1 MVQYL
6 GSGCP
11 ILCVGLSQSTK
22 VVASFMRRVIFYLL
36 YDPRG
41 QVDDYVIHKLE
52 ALRPHAEHIFVVSN
66 SPLQPASAARLAPV
80 VDTIWEREN
89 YGFDVWAYKEALQ
102 EFGADRLRE
111 FDELILMNYTFFGP
125 VGSFDPV
132 FATMD
137 ADTSIDFWGLTEHA
151 EVVPN
156 QKSRGV
162 HLEAHIQSHWI
173 SVRSSMF
180 NSPEFAAYWDE
191 MPMITS
197 YDDSIQRHEARFTE
211 HFERAGFTRR
221 VAFPES
227 DYPSQHPIMD
237 NPTMMVRDGCP
248 IVKRRTFFH
257 DPLYLER
264 RGILARDL
272 LALVEERGYPVDM
285 LLSNLARTS
294 TPRDLVTNLGLLE
307 VLPDHDL
314 GYDATRPLKIAA
326 VAHIYYVDMTEELLD
341 RFQLLPGEFDL
352 IVTTT
357 DRARRDEIE
366 AILLQRGVKAD
377 LRIVESN
384 RGRDISA
391 FFIGCRDIIESDEYD
406 LIVKLHSKRS
416 PQDDH
421 NLGELFK
428 RHLFENLL
436 ASPGYSANVV
446 RLFQRYPSLGIV
458 IPPVIHLGYPTL
470 GHGWFANKKL
480 AKEQAKRTGID
491 IPFDASTPLAAYG
504 SMFIARPAALRR
516 LASGGYEYDEFPGDG
531 DYKDGT
537 LSHALERLVVYGA
550 LSDGFHAREV
560 LNANFA
566 AIYYSYLEFKLQ
578 TISRF
583 LPAHTRQQVSY
594 IKTVRSQAK
603 AAREAK
609 QRPMRPD
616 AALAVVETLPPLMVI
631 KTTLNRGYPR
641 LTAATRLPYRGAR
654 AVVRTLRRS
663 RRAG

>member
-1 MVQYL
+1 
-6 GSGCP
+6 
-11 ILCVGLSQSTK
+11 
-22 VVASFMRRVIFYLL
+22 MRRVIFYLL

-66 SPLQPASAARLAPV
+66 SVLQPAGAERLRAV
-80 VDTIWEREN
+80 ADTVWQREN
-89 YGFDVWAYKEALQ
+89 VGFDVWAYKEALEQ
-102 EFGADRLRE
+102 FGADRLRE
-111 FDELILMNYTFFGP
+111 YDELILMNYTFFGP

-137 ADTSIDFWGLTEHA
+137 ADAEIDFWGVTEHA

-156 QKSRGV
+156 KNSRGV

-173 SVRSSMF
+173 AVRSSMF
-180 NSPEFAAYWDE
+180 TSPQFAAYWDE

-211 HFERAGFTRR
+211 HFERFGFRRR

-264 RGILARDL
+264 RAILTRELFAM
-272 LALVEERGYPVDM
+272 VEERGYPVDM

-294 TPRDLVTNLGLLE
+294 TPRDLATNLGLLE

-314 GYDATRPLKIAA
+314 GYDPARPLRIAA

-341 RFQLLPGEFDL
+341 RFRMLPGDFDL

-357 DRARRDEIE
+357 DHERRAAIE
-366 AILLQRGVKAD
+366 TILAGLGVPAEV
-377 LRIVESN
+377 RVVESN

-391 FFIGCRDIIESDEYD
+391 FFIGCRDIIESDDYD

-436 ASPGYSANVV
+436 GSPGHGANVV
-446 RLFQRYPSLGIV
+446 RMFQKYPSLGIV

-470 GHGWFANKKL
+470 GHGWFANKKP
-480 AKEQAKRTGID
+480 AREQARRTGID
-491 IPFDASTPLAAYG
+491 VPFDATTPLAAYG
-504 SMFIARPAALRR
+504 SMFIARPAALRPIAR
-516 LASGGYEYDEFPGDG
+516 GGYEYDEFPGDG

-537 LSHALERLVVYGA
+537 LAHALERLVVYGA
-550 LSDGFHAREV
+550 LSEGFHARQV

-566 AIYYSYLEFKLQ
+566 SIYYSYLEFKLQ
-578 TISRF
+578 AISRF
-583 LPAHTRQQVSY
+583 LPAHTRQQVEY
-594 IKTVRSQAK
+594 IKRVRSQAK
-603 AAREAK
+603 AFRTADEESSHA
-609 QRPMRPD
+609 D
-616 AALAVVETLPPLMVI
+616 AALAAVEDLPPLMVI
-631 KTTLNRGYPR
+631 KATMSRGYPR
-641 LTAATRLPYRGAR
+641 LSAVARQPFRALR
-654 AVVRTLRRS
+654 AVARVFRRP
-663 RRAG
+663 RRAA

>member
-1 MVQYL
+1 
-6 GSGCP
+6 
-11 ILCVGLSQSTK
+11 
-22 VVASFMRRVIFYLL
+22 MRRVIFYLL

-66 SPLQPASAARLAPV
+66 SAIQPASHARLERV
-80 VDTIWEREN
+80 VDTVWEREN
-89 YGFDVWAYKEALQ
+89 VGYDVWAYKEAMEQ
-102 EFGADRLRE
+102 FGADRLRDY
-111 FDELILMNYTFFGP
+111 DELILMNYTFFGP
-125 VGSFDPV
+125 VGSFDPL

-137 ADTSIDFWGLTEHA
+137 ADTTIDFWGVTEHA
-151 EVVPN
+151 AVVAN
-156 QKSRGV
+156 KTSRGV

-180 NSPEFAAYWDE
+180 TSPEFAAYWDD

-197 YDDSIQRHEARFTE
+197 YDDSIERHEARFTE
-211 HFERAGFTRR
+211 HFERAGFRRR

-237 NPTMMVRDGCP
+237 NPVMMIGDGCP

-264 RGILARDL
+264 RAILAKEL
-272 LALVEERGYPVDM
+272 LALVEERGYPVDL

-294 TPRDLVTNLGLLE
+294 TPRDLATNLGLLE

-314 GYDATRPLKIAA
+314 GYDPSRPLRIAA

-341 RFQLLPGEFDL
+341 RFRMLPGDFDL
-352 IVTTT
+352 VVTTT
-357 DRARRDEIE
+357 DHDRRKAIE
-366 AILLQRGVKAD
+366 TILGDLGVDAD
-377 LRIVESN
+377 VRVVESN

-391 FFIGCRDIIESDEYD
+391 FFIGCKDIIESDEYD

-436 ASPGYSANVV
+436 ASPGHGANVL

-480 AKEQAKRTGID
+480 AKQQARRTGID
-491 IPFDASTPLAAYG
+491 VPFDASTPLAAYG
-504 SMFIARPAALRR
+504 SMFIARPAALRPIAR
-516 LASGGYEYDEFPGDG
+516 GGYEYDEFPGDG

-550 LSDGFHAREV
+550 LSEGFHARQV

-566 AIYYSYLEFKLQ
+566 SIYYSYLEFKLQ

-583 LPAHTRQQVSY
+583 LPAHTRQQVAY
-594 IKTVRSQAK
+594 IKLVRSQAK
-603 AAREAK
+603 AARDAK
-609 QRPMRPD
+609 GQPLRTSQ
-616 AALAVVETLPPLMVI
+616 ALAAVEALPPLLVL
-631 KTTLNRGYPR
+631 KATLTRGYPR
-641 LTAATRLPYRGAR
+641 LAAAARLPYRAAR
-654 AVVRTLRRS
+654 KVARMFRASRS
-663 RRAG
+663 AG

>member
-1 MVQYL
+1 
-6 GSGCP
+6 
-11 ILCVGLSQSTK
+11 
-22 VVASFMRRVIFYLL
+22 MRRVIFYLL

-52 ALRPHAEHIFVVSN
+52 ALRAHADHIFVVSN
-66 SPLQPASAARLAPV
+66 SPLRHESVVRLEQV
-80 VDTIWEREN
+80 VDTVWEREN
-89 YGFDVWAYKEALQ
+89 VGYDVWAYKEALT

-125 VGSFDPV
+125 VGSFDPL
-132 FATMD
+132 FADMD
-137 ADTSIDFWGLTEHA
+137 ADREIDFWGVTEHA
-151 EVVPN
+151 AVVPN
-156 QKSRGV
+156 KNARGV

-173 SVRSSMF
+173 AVRSSMF
-180 NSPEFAAYWDE
+180 TSPHFAAYWDE

-211 HFERAGFTRR
+211 HFERFGFRRR

-237 NPTMMVRDGCP
+237 NPTMMIRDGCP

-272 LALVEERGYPVDM
+272 FELVEERGYPVDM

-294 TPRDLVTNLGLLE
+294 TPRDLATNLGLLD

-314 GYDATRPLKIAA
+314 GYDATRPLRIAA
-326 VAHIYYVDMTEELLD
+326 VAHIYYVDMTEELVE
-341 RFQLLPGEFDL
+341 RFRMLPGDFDL

-357 DRARRDEIE
+357 DHGRRADIE
-366 AILLQRGVKAD
+366 QILAGLGLTAD
-377 LRIVESN
+377 IRVVESN

-391 FFIGCRDIIESDEYD
+391 FFIGCRDVIESDEYD

-436 ASPGYSANVV
+436 GSPGHGANVV
-446 RLFQRYPSLGIV
+446 RLFQKYPSLGIV
-458 IPPVIHLGYPTL
+458 IPPVIHFGYPTL
-470 GHGWFANKKL
+470 GHGWFANKKP
-480 AKEQAKRTGID
+480 AKEQARRTGID
-491 IPFDASTPLAAYG
+491 VPFDATTPLAAYG
-504 SMFIARPAALRR
+504 SMFIARPAALRP
-516 LASGGYEYDEFPGDG
+516 LARGGYEYDEFPGDG

-537 LSHALERLVVYGA
+537 LAHALERLVVYGA
-550 LSDGFHAREV
+550 LSEGFHARQV
-560 LNANFA
+560 LNAHFA
-566 AIYYSYLEFKLQ
+566 SIYYSYLEFKLQ
-578 TISRF
+578 AVSRF
-583 LPAHTRQQVSY
+583 LPAHTRQQVEY
-594 IKTVRSQAK
+594 IKRVRSQAK
-603 AAREAK
+603 VMRETER
-609 QRPMRPD
+609 RPVRTD
-616 AALAVVETLPPLMVI
+616 DALAAVESLPPLVVI
-631 KTTLNRGYPR
+631 KATMLRGYPR
-641 LTAATRLPYRGAR
+641 LSAAARWPFRWAR
-654 AVVRTLRRS
+654 AVARPFRRTRRT
-663 RRAG
+663 R